1 MESRP
6 VIKTAIPKHR
16 YQIGDYSASVLGDIE
31 SGDEHQYRYIMALV
45 PMGGAEPTLY
55 VCCEHA
61 PPARAADGRYDIR
74 VVNEAMGEVVDS
86 ADHWGDLEIFSEQA
100 IDLAK
105 QILGLRNEQVV
116 KLL

>member
-1 MESRP
+1 MEFRP

-16 YQIGDYSASVLGDIE
+16 YQIGDFSASVLGDIE
-31 SGDEHQYRYIMALV
+31 SGDQRRYRYIMAMV
-45 PMGGAEPTLY
+45 PMGSAEPTLY

-61 PPARAADGRYDIR
+61 PPARASEGRYDIR
-74 VVNEAMGEVVDS
+74 VVNDAMGEIVDS

-116 KLL
+116 KLS